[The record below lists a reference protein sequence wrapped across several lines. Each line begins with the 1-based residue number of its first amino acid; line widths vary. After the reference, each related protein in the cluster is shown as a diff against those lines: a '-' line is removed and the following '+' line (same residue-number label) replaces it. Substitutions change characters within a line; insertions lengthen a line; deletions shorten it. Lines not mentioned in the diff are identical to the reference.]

1 MASGRISFQ
10 TKSRV
15 TAVERYKRRYWD
27 KQRSRSNNDLLDELK
42 NGETNGNARQRTRH
56 LNWSSLGSLNSF
68 GDSTT
73 TPSSSQGHTGSGGS
87 NGCGSGGSNTGGS
100 GTSVQKRETL
110 HSRFEFKQ
118 TLGKG
123 TYGKVKL
130 ALDKRKNEQV
140 AIKTIKKSRIENPH
154 DLARIRREIDF
165 MTSLNHPY
173 IIKIKEVYE
182 SREKIILVMEY
193 ASGGELY
200 DYLNRMKR
208 IPESQARAIFRQIVS
223 AVHFLHKNHIVH
235 RDLKLENILIDH
247 KGDIKLADFGLSN
260 SWSPRQLL
268 HTFCGSPLYASPEI
282 VSGTPYR
289 GPEVDCWSLGV
300 LLYTLVFGTM
310 PFQGGDYNRLVRNIT
325 TGNFIQPREQ
335 SGALDLIRQCLA
347 VSPTKRFNIDNITT
361 HEWINV
367 GYNRSPIHNNL
378 PSTMQK
384 NNTMLSSRPT
394 ISKTNET
401 PRTTSI
407 KSKIR
412 SKSIQPSAL
421 KYSHP
426 PPPPPPPSSGK
437 PPPVTAPQPSLKN
450 GRVPYFGSKLKSMTN
465 GNHQIKQFNRLKD
478 NKTTKTNKNEPQK
491 SNQLNKRTYNYRP
504 NGALSLIRYCLTP
517 DANNRATTKDIL
529 RHEWLANGPILS
541 LRLTSTTPTS
551 ISLADQQSYKDYEK
565 VHLRSSVPPSSTY
578 NEKSMSPTAS
588 LVDLELQT
596 SSFFDTTKI
605 HDNNLS
611 KPTEQPQ
618 RRNRISAVSDSTR
631 YHSST
636 SRPVDRRPLSLSLD
650 DQYPNNPIDYHYA
663 STSERPSLLLTQP
676 YIRRTRRT
684 VSPTSTKSKSS
695 YDNNDRMNTPPITH
709 RYTLGISSDTK
720 KPTSPISSSNY
731 PDSYDCDTT
740 LRDHKRKPIFK
751 YTPPTIPPTNELNVV
766 PSLSN
771 STTPVAPSVFTT
783 SAIKFAPAPLRRI
796 SPIND
801 QENNINNSLL
811 STARFLNNTISNTS
825 SNIDDSINTAT
836 TNHNNHHSLL
846 TSYDTNNLRKS
857 RLLDDNNNLIPLR
870 VHD

>member
-10 TKSRV
+10 NKYR
-15 TAVERYKRRYWD
+15 AAAAERLKQHYCD
-27 KQRSRSNNDLLDELK
+27 KQRSRSNDDLLDELK

-56 LNWSSLGSLNSF
+56 SNWSSLGSLNSF

-87 NGCGSGGSNTGGS
+87 NAGGSGGSNTGGS

-335 SGALDLIRQCLA
+335 SGALDLIRKCLT
-347 VSPTKRFNIDNITT
+347 VSPAKRFNIDNITT
-361 HEWINV
+361 HEWINI
-367 GYNRSPIHNNL
+367 GYGRPPIHNYP

-384 NNTMLSSRPT
+384 NNNMLSSHP
-394 ISKTNET
+394 ILPKTNET

-407 KSKIR
+407 KPKIR
-412 SKSIQPSAL
+412 SKSTQSSAPTYSYPPLPPSHSPSPA
-421 KYSHP
+421 P
-426 PPPPPPPSSGK
+426 PPPRVDP
-437 PPPVTAPQPSLKN
+437 APATVLRPLLKN
-450 GRVPYFGSKLKSMTN
+450 GRMSYIGSKLKSMKN

-478 NKTTKTNKNEPQK
+478 NKTTKNNKNEPQK
-491 SNQLNKRTYNYRP
+491 SNQLNKRTYNYKH
-504 NGALSLIRYCLTP
+504 NG
-517 DANNRATTKDIL
+517 NR
-529 RHEWLANGPILS
+529 
-541 LRLTSTTPTS
+541 
-551 ISLADQQSYKDYEK
+551 
-565 VHLRSSVPPSSTY
+565 
-578 NEKSMSPTAS
+578 
-588 LVDLELQT
+588 
-596 SSFFDTTKI
+596 
-605 HDNNLS
+605 
-611 KPTEQPQ
+611 
-618 RRNRISAVSDSTR
+618 
-631 YHSST
+631 
-636 SRPVDRRPLSLSLD
+636 
-650 DQYPNNPIDYHYA
+650 
-663 STSERPSLLLTQP
+663 
-676 YIRRTRRT
+676 
-684 VSPTSTKSKSS
+684 
-695 YDNNDRMNTPPITH
+695 
-709 RYTLGISSDTK
+709 
-720 KPTSPISSSNY
+720 SPISS
-731 PDSYDCDTT
+731 
-740 LRDHKRKPIFK
+740 KP
-751 YTPPTIPPTNELNVV
+751 PPIHMVT
-766 PSLSN
+766 
-771 STTPVAPSVFTT
+771 
-783 SAIKFAPAPLRRI
+783 
-796 SPIND
+796 
-801 QENNINNSLL
+801 
-811 STARFLNNTISNTS
+811 
-825 SNIDDSINTAT
+825 
-836 TNHNNHHSLL
+836 
-846 TSYDTNNLRKS
+846 Y
-857 RLLDDNNNLIPLR
+857 
-870 VHD
+870 